1 MKVEQ
6 LEKDTF
12 FVESEGRSKEGME
25 GYRVDLSKE
34 DFGCSCKDWQFRH
47 RRPYESGN
55 KDSICKH
62 IKAARK
68 HLSGLSDLDRVT
80 DDKGLVWLVIQEG
93 DELRITQ
100 GQPISE
106 DQVKIN
112 ANNVNFLVDV
122 GVNGWIMGSREQAV
136 DTINQ
141 FNQPQ

>member
-6 LEKDTF
+6 LERDTF
-12 FVESEGRSKEGME
+12 FVESEGRSKENLE

-47 RRPYESGN
+47 RRAYEAGR

-68 HLSGLSDLDRVT
+68 HLAGLSDLDRVT
-80 DDKGLVWLVIQEG
+80 DDKGLVWLVIKDSESY
-93 DELRITQ
+93 RIGQ
-100 GQPISE
+100 GHPISE

-112 ANNVNFLVDV
+112 INNVNYLVDI
-122 GVNGWIMGSREQAV
+122 GENAWIMGSEQQAR

-141 FNQPQ
+141 FN